1 MDNWLE
7 LVRKSKTIALF
18 AHINSDGD
26 ANGSVM
32 AMKHLLDGMGKE
44 TYVFLPLP
52 INESYWF
59 LGANKVSCVKSLA
72 SYDLAIGLDC
82 PNTNRFSQCKTEFF
96 KAKASINIDHHM
108 DNENFAN
115 INIVDVDSSSAC
127 EILYHLFKEA
137 NLTITKDMATALY
150 SGIAT
155 DSGNFTHGPH
165 TNVDAQTF
173 RAVADLVDLGAD
185 LKTINTN
192 LITGIRRPVFE
203 LYRRGLCAAEFFENG
218 KIAII
223 CLTKQMFIESGA
235 ILNDANRIK
244 DALGSVDG
252 VEISCVIGQNKP
264 KENYVSVRTKNL
276 SAERICKHF
285 GGGGHLHASGCRI
298 YKPLEIAKNELLEE
312 CKKELNRQDD

>member
-7 LVRKSKTIALF
+7 LVRKSRTIALF

-82 PNTNRFSQCKTEFF
+82 PNTNRFGQCKAEFF

-150 SGIAT
+150 TGIAT
-155 DSGNFTHGPH
+155 DTGGFTHGSH
-165 TNVDAQTF
+165 GDITSKTWLAIAELTDC
-173 RAVADLVDLGAD
+173 GAD
-185 LKTINTN
+185 LHSVNYNIFTH
-192 LITGIRRPVFE
+192 IRKPIFE
-203 LYRRGLCAAEFFENG
+203 LYRKGLNAIEFYENG
-218 KIAII
+218 KIAIVP
-223 CLTKQMFIESGA
+223 LSKQMFSESGA
-235 ILNDANRIK
+235 MINDANKIK
-244 DALGSVDG
+244 DFIGGIDG
-252 VEISCVIGQNKP
+252 VEISCVVGQNKP
-264 KENYVSVRTKNL
+264 KENFVSVRTATC

-298 YKPLEIAKNELLEE
+298 FKPLEIAKNELLEE
-312 CKKELNRQDD
+312 CKKELSRQND